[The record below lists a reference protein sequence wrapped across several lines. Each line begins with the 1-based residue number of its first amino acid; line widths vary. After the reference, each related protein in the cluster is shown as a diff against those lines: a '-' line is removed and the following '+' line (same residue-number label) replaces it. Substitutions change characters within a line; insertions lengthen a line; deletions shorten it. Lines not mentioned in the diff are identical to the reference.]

1 MQSCSWPEVLQQ
13 LAALSAEPDL
23 QMRGR
28 RTHADPAASSSSD
41 TTDTYSASTTS
52 ASNADTTAGTTSTA
66 ATGTTRADAVPR

>member
-23 QMRGR
+23 QMRRR

-52 ASNADTTAGTTSTA
+52 ASNADTTA